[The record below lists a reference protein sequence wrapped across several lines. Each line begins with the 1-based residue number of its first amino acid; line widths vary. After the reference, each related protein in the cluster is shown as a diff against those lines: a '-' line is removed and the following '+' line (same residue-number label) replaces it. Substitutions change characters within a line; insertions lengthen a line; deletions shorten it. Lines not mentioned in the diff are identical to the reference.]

1 MNKFISGWINK
12 LLNSSFF
19 IGLKTW
25 SQNVTIPGFQRVSLY
40 TTFTFLYL
48 ELKRNDL
55 NLRASAISYSFFLAL
70 FPALIFFFTLTAYLP
85 ESLHFFTTM
94 EDSLKKLVPDKAEE
108 FFWDNIIV
116 GLLPQ
121 AKGSILSIG
130 FVMSIYFAS
139 NGLLALMQGFD
150 KTYNSSFRK
159 RSWWEKEL
167 VAYFLTF
174 LLALLFIIS
183 MIVIILSGQIFNW
196 IGSYFELTH
205 FFLVVVQLSK
215 YVLLLILFYIII
227 AVIYRFGPALH
238 KPFVGISP
246 GAVFATAGSLI
257 TSTLFGYFVDNF
269 GNYHK
274 IYGAISA
281 LIIALIWIRI
291 NVMIL
296 ILGFE
301 LNAAIAVNRDIG
313 QIVKK
318 RSELD
323 SISEEDI

>member
-1 MNKFISGWINK
+1 
-12 LLNSSFF
+12 
-19 IGLKTW
+19 
-25 SQNVTIPGFQRVSLY
+25 
-40 TTFTFLYL
+40 
-48 ELKRNDL
+48 
-55 NLRASAISYSFFLAL
+55 
-70 FPALIFFFTLTAYLP
+70 
-85 ESLHFFTTM
+85 M

-150 KTYNSSFRK
+150 KSYPLTFVK
-159 RSWWEKEL
+159 RSPYAKRGI
-167 VAYFLTF
+167 AI
-174 LLALLFIIS
+174 LLFIIS

-238 KPFVGISP
+238 KPFEGISP

-313 QIVKK
+313 QIIKK
-318 RSELD
+318 RSDSD